1 MKAKLKKYMEWLS
14 AEELHNDSRNW
25 RSHLEFTRDEQLFLN
40 DLIGSHVL
48 DLVDSEAFKKARPL
62 ITSLEKMEKDWNNLF
77 KKVQLHENQLQIMVD
92 DVDQLK
98 MEEAYLTT
106 HMELT
111 NEVETYFETYRS
123 VKTKIFKLISSL
135 LKKRKQKRLLN

>member
-25 RSHLEFTRDEQLFLN
+25 RSHLEFTKDEQLFLN

-48 DLVDSEAFKKARPL
+48 DLVDSEAFKKASPL
-62 ITSLEKMEKDWNNLF
+62 LTSLEKMEKDWNNVF
-77 KKVQLHENQLQIMVD
+77 KRVQLHENQLQIMVD

-123 VKTKIFKLISSL
+123 VKTKIFRLISSL

>member
-1 MKAKLKKYMEWLS
+1 MEWLS

>member
-48 DLVDSEAFKKARPL
+48 DLVDSEAFKQARPL

-135 LKKRKQKRLLN
+135 IKKRKQKRLLN

>member
-1 MKAKLKKYMEWLS
+1 MEWLS

-25 RSHLEFTRDEQLFLN
+25 RSHLEFTKDEQLFLN

-48 DLVDSEAFKKARPL
+48 DLVDSEAFKKASPL
-62 ITSLEKMEKDWNNLF
+62 LTSLEKMEKDWNNVF
-77 KKVQLHENQLQIMVD
+77 KRVQLHENQLQIMVD

-123 VKTKIFKLISSL
+123 VKTKIFRLISSL

>member
-14 AEELHNDSRNW
+14 AEELHNDSRSW
-25 RSHLEFTRDEQLFLN
+25 RSHLEFTRDEQQFLN

-48 DLVDSEAFKKARPL
+48 DLVDSKVFKKASPL
-62 ITSLEKMEKDWNNLF
+62 LTSLEKMEKDWTTLF
-77 KKVQLHENQLQIMVD
+77 KKVQLHENQLQIMID

-111 NEVETYFETYRS
+111 NEVETYFKTYRS
-123 VKTKIFKLISSL
+123 VKTKIFRLISSL
-135 LKKRKQKRLLN
+135 IKKRKQKRLLN

>member
-1 MKAKLKKYMEWLS
+1 MKARLKKYMEWLS

-25 RSHLEFTRDEQLFLN
+25 RSHLEFTKDEQLFLN

-48 DLVDSEAFKKARPL
+48 DLVDSEAFKKASPL
-62 ITSLEKMEKDWNNLF
+62 LTSLEKMEKDWNNVF
-77 KKVQLHENQLQIMVD
+77 KRVQLHENQLQIMVD

-123 VKTKIFKLISSL
+123 VKTKIFRLISSL

>member
-1 MKAKLKKYMEWLS
+1 MEWLS

-25 RSHLEFTRDEQLFLN
+25 RSHLEFTKDEQLFLN

-48 DLVDSEAFKKARPL
+48 DLVDSEAFKKASPL
-62 ITSLEKMEKDWNNLF
+62 LTSLEKMEKDWTILF

-111 NEVETYFETYRS
+111 NEVEAYFAKYRS
-123 VKTKIFKLISSL
+123 VKTKIFRLISSL
-135 LKKRKQKRLLN
+135 IKKRKQKRLLN

>member
-25 RSHLEFTRDEQLFLN
+25 RSHLEFTKDEQLFLN
-40 DLIGSHVL
+40 DLVGSHVL
-48 DLVDSEAFKKARPL
+48 DLVDSEAFKKASPL
-62 ITSLEKMEKDWNNLF
+62 LTSLEKMEKDWTNLF

-111 NEVETYFETYRS
+111 NEVETYFKTYRS
-123 VKTKIFKLISSL
+123 VKTKIFRLISSL
-135 LKKRKQKRLLN
+135 IKKRKQKRLLN